1 MNISEIEGLLEKFY
15 DGTTSLPEEKIL
27 RDFFQAPHV
36 PEHLMVHK
44 PMFAFF
50 VREQSGEL
58 PDQDFDSK
66 LTSLL
71 ADEEKQTPV
80 VALPSSRNRM
90 VFLVG
95 IAASFALLIGL
106 FFTFQ
111 QDVFRKSENQMS
123 RADAEVA
130 FTDASDALL
139 LVSGNLNNGLK
150 HMERLNMVGKAMSEL
165 EHFNKF
171 YQYQTIIINPDEIKN
186 QSINS
191 KKP

>member
-1 MNISEIEGLLEKFY
+1 MNISEIEILLEKFY
-15 DGTTSLPEEKIL
+15 NGTTSLPEEKIL

-36 PEHLMVHK
+36 PEHLMAHK
-44 PMFAFF
+44 PLFAFY
-50 VREQSGEL
+50 VKEQSGEL
-58 PDQDFDSK
+58 PDQDFESN
-66 LTSLL
+66 LTTHLVQL
-71 ADEEKQTPV
+71 QRETPV
-80 VALPSSRNRM
+80 IALPSNRNRM

-111 QDVFRKSENQMS
+111 QDVFLKSANQIS
-123 RADAEVA
+123 SADTEVA
-130 FTDASDALL
+130 FADASDALL

-150 HMERLNMVGKAMSEL
+150 HIEQLNMVGKAMSEL

-171 YQYQTIIINPDEIKN
+171 YQYQTIIINPDEITN

-191 KKP
+191 K